1 MKPALVVAATAAAL
15 ALPTTAAAHVV
26 FAPPFVQDGREALV
40 SLQVPNERPPH
51 ATVELIASAPRGI
64 AIVLANAPPGWR
76 ATVRGQHRDMARR
89 PDQRSADA
97 DVPDPGRRAGPG
109 RHVRLQTAQGYDD
122 GATVRWKV
130 DLSVLPATGAAA
142 PKQHPWG
149 AVAAALAGIVVIAG
163 SLVGVRASPPEA
175 TSRAIAGPGATVG
188 A

>member
-1 MKPALVVAATAAAL
+1 MAAATAAAL

-26 FAPPFVQDGREALV
+26 FAPPFVQDGDEVLV

-51 ATVELIASAPRGI
+51 ATIELVASAPPGI
-64 AIVLANAPPGWR
+64 DIVFANAPPGWL
-76 ATVRGQHRDMARR
+76 ATVQGNTATWRRGRID
-89 PDQRSADA
+89 
-97 DVPDPGRRAGPG
+97 GRRTVAFPIRIVARVRAGTYAFD
-109 RHVRLQTAQGYDD
+109 TAQRYDD

-163 SLVGVRASPPEA
+163 SLVGLRLLRRRPLQEQ
-175 TSRAIAGPGATVG
+175 
-188 A
+188 